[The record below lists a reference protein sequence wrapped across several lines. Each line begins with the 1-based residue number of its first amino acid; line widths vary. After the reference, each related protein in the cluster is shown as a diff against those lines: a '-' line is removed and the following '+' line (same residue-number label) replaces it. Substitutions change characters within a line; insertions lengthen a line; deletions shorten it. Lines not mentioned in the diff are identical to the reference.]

1 MRSVSPISNARR
13 EGKAQL
19 AADAAGRQSIW
30 QRRRRLREKYASLE
44 PPKPRRRIRE
54 ARRWVDELTVRCTNG
69 RVSERLP
76 GARHISFS
84 ESKAIH
90 TRGLRELEANDPE
103 LFRAARW
110 IMWLGMVDDLDTTY
124 EEWRQRSLRRSR
136 HLSKVRAEV
145 QRAGSI

>member
-1 MRSVSPISNARR
+1 MKRVSPTSRTRR
-13 EGKAQL
+13 KGKARP
-19 AADAAGRQSIW
+19 AKDTAGSQSIW

-54 ARRWVDELTVRCTNG
+54 ARRWLDELTVRCTNG
-69 RVSERLP
+69 RVCERLP
-76 GARHISFS
+76 GARHISFL

-90 TRGLRELEANDPE
+90 TGGLRELEANDPE

-110 IMWLGMVDDLDTTY
+110 VMWSQMVQDLDTTY
-124 EEWRQRSLRRSR
+124 GEWRQRSLRRSR